1 MKLAEFAKGSATFL
15 VVIAAGFLSTA
26 WVDRHF
32 AAGDATTRATPTT
45 SSSAAACV
53 GEDRAWKNWPFPNV
67 PALSP
72 KCNGGD

>member
-15 VVIAAGFLSTA
+15 LVIAAGFLSTIY
-26 WVDRHF
+26 VDRHLS
-32 AAGDATTRATPTT
+32 AGDA
-45 SSSAAACV
+45 SSSSRAACV
-53 GEDRAWKNWPFPNV
+53 GEDGAWKNWPFPNV